1 MVSPENKQVTL
12 YRFCM
17 LHLGTCIHIFCVC
30 ARVHMHTVT
39 WIKKEAMNLRVG
51 RGTKVW
57 REKGE
62 GENVITYPLKIIF

>member
-1 MVSPENKQVTL
+1 
-12 YRFCM
+12 
-17 LHLGTCIHIFCVC
+17 
-30 ARVHMHTVT
+30 MHTVT